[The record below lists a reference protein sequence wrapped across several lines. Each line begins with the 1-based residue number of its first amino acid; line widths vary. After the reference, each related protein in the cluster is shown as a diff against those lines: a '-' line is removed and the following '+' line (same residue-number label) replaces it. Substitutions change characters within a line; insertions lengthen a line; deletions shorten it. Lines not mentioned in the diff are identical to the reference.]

1 MAWRGCLPRSMTGRI
16 GLVLLLA
23 LLLELAGN
31 LILFERAERDLL
43 SADRTQRFAE
53 QLLVAERVLGDVE
66 PSLRA
71 RLMHDMRTRD
81 VGLNWVPATVIADAS
96 NAQPALERVKA
107 RLVAAAPALAGRDLR
122 LNIVRSEDPRR
133 RDLLGAFG
141 LADGGFVTFRV
152 TPFLNAPPG
161 VIPTILLHLA
171 VIAGVVLVT
180 LLMAYALVRPLRALA
195 DAANRVG
202 GNDAVA
208 MPQDG
213 PHEVRQLAA
222 ALGGMQDRL
231 LRIVQDR
238 TEALVAL
245 SHDLRTPI
253 QRLRL
258 RASLIDDAEARD
270 TMSADLD
277 DMEKFVGSVL
287 AYIRGDQVETPRL
300 VDLAA
305 VATTIVDQAADAGAD
320 ILYAGPDTLE
330 ATVPPV
336 AFKRALANL
345 VENAVRH
352 GETVR
357 VSLARARNM
366 IAVTVED
373 DGPGIPPEQR
383 ADAFAPFRRIDPARG
398 AGGGAGLGLAIVERA
413 AAAMGGRI
421 DLGESAMGGLAA
433 RIDIPAYLLCPDT

>member
-1 MAWRGCLPRSMTGRI
+1 MDWRRWLPRSMIGRI
-16 GLVLLLA
+16 GVVLLLA

-31 LILFERAERDLL
+31 LLLFERSERDLL
-43 SADRTQRFAE
+43 SADRTRHFAE
-53 QLLVAERVLGDVE
+53 QLLVAERVLSDVE
-66 PSLRA
+66 PASRA

-107 RLVAAAPALAGRDLR
+107 RLVTAAPALAGRDLR
-122 LNIVRSEDPRR
+122 LNIVRSGDSQQ

-141 LADGGFVTFRV
+141 LADGGFITFRV

-161 VIPTILLHLA
+161 VIPTVLLHLA
-171 VIAGVVLVT
+171 VIGGVVLVT
-180 LLMAYALVRPLRALA
+180 MLLAYALVRPLRALA
-195 DAANRVG
+195 EAANRVG
-202 GNDAVA
+202 GNEAVT
-208 MPQDG
+208 MPQAG
-213 PHEVRQLAA
+213 PHEVRQLAT

-231 LRIVQDR
+231 LRIVRDR

-258 RASLIDDAEARD
+258 RASLLDDAEARE
-270 TMSADLD
+270 TMAADLD

-287 AYIRGDQVETPRL
+287 AYMRGDEAEAPRL
-300 VDLAA
+300 IDLAA
-305 VATTIVDQAADAGAD
+305 VALTLVDQATDAGAD
-320 ILYAGPDTLE
+320 IVYAGPDTLE
-330 ATVPPV
+330 ATVPPI
-336 AFKRALANL
+336 AFKRALSNL
-345 VENAVRH
+345 IENAVRY
-352 GETVR
+352 GETIHVTLTP
-357 VSLARARNM
+357 VQSM

-373 DGPGIPPEQR
+373 DGPGIVPEHR

-413 AAAMGGRI
+413 VTAMGGHI
-421 DLGESAMGGLAA
+421 DLGESALGGLLA
-433 RIDIPAYLLCPDT
+433 RIKIPAGTCRP